1 MSPVG
6 KALWF
11 IESHFA
17 QDLSLEKIAGVSG
30 VSRYHMAHVFSLAT
44 GMSAI

>member
-1 MSPVG
+1 MNPVN

-17 QDLSLEKIAGVSG
+17 EPAGLDEHCEHRQHLERDLE
-30 VSRYHMAHVFSLAT
+30 
-44 GMSAI
+44 

>member
-1 MSPVG
+1 MTPVG

-17 QDLSLEKIAGVSG
+17 GGISLDEIANVGGLSS
-30 VSRYHMAHVFSLAT
+30 
-44 GMSAI
+44 